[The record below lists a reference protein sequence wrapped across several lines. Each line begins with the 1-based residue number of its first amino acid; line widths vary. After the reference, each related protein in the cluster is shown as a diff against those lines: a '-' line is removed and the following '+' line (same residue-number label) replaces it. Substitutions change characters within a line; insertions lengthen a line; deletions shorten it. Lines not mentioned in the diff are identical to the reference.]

1 MTLNSGRPV
10 TPVEL
15 RTLELMYRGG
25 ETYAMI
31 AAALG
36 RSVKSVEA
44 MRRKLDLPPR
54 NNPALTQKAKRA
66 AAANPEHRMRRD
78 FERSAGPTLQENNA
92 VARAKA
98 AVTYHLIDLMRV
110 YGGETLGEA
119 KANYQR
125 LNELDIPP
133 GAERTLIIPTAMHIS
148 ACSSAAGWMS

>member
-1 MTLNSGRPV
+1 MTLNAGMKFTESD
-10 TPVEL
+10 L
-15 RTLELMYRGG
+15 KTLELMYRGG

-36 RSVKSVEA
+36 RSIKSVEA
-44 MRRKLDLPPR
+44 MRRTIGLPAR
-54 NNPALTQKAKRA
+54 SNPASTRDR
-66 AAANPEHRMRRD
+66 PGPRRKD
-78 FERSAGPTLQENNA
+78 FERSEGPTLQENN
-92 VARAKA
+92 RAFFAKRN
-98 AVTYHLIDLMRV
+98 VQYHLIDLMRE
-110 YGGETLGEA
+110 YGGKTLGEA